1 MKKISIQLLLFFLVL
16 LITIF
21 TYQKYFKT
29 QKVAKDIK
37 KKEFSNNSEIDNKNN
52 VIKNLEYNVNF
63 DDKTEYL
70 ITAETSELSYEDNI
84 EIVSMENVSAVFK
97 DKNGSS
103 LIVKSDEAIF
113 NNLIY
118 NTIFEKNVKIEYTDH
133 LIKSEKLIL
142 NFEEKVVIIQDNI
155 VYDGI
160 SGVGKADNIKMDLVT
175 KDIKIF
181 MNEPKNKVEIVSKD
195 TKWVILK
202 NSELNLSKIKNQ
214 F

>member
-1 MKKISIQLLLFFLVL
+1 MKKILIQLFLFFLVL

-195 TKWVILK
+195 TK
-202 NSELNLSKIKNQ
+202 
-214 F
+214 

>member
-1 MKKISIQLLLFFLVL
+1 
-16 LITIF
+16 
-21 TYQKYFKT
+21 
-29 QKVAKDIK
+29 
-37 KKEFSNNSEIDNKNN
+37 
-52 VIKNLEYNVNF
+52 
-63 DDKTEYL
+63 
-70 ITAETSELSYEDNI
+70 
-84 EIVSMENVSAVFK
+84 MENVSAVFK

-195 TKWVILK
+195 TK
-202 NSELNLSKIKNQ
+202 
-214 F
+214 

>member
-21 TYQKYFKT
+21 TYQKYFKA

-37 KKEFSNNSEIDNKNN
+37 KKELSNNSEIDNKNN
-52 VIKNLEYNVNF
+52 VIKNLKYNVNF
-63 DDKTEYL
+63 DDKTEYF

-103 LIVKSDEAIF
+103 LIVKSDKAIF

-133 LIKSEKLIL
+133 LIKSEKLVL

-195 TKWVILK
+195 TK
-202 NSELNLSKIKNQ
+202 
-214 F
+214 

>member
-1 MKKISIQLLLFFLVL
+1 MKKISIQLLLFFFFF

-195 TKWVILK
+195 TK
-202 NSELNLSKIKNQ
+202 
-214 F
+214 